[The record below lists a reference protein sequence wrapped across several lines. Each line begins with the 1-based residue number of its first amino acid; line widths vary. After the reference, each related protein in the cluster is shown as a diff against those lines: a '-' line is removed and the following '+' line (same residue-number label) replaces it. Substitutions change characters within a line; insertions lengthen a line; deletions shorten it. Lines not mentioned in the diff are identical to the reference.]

1 MTRKRGE
8 IVRWKEAG
16 ISDRMEGQVGSQGRR
31 DRGGGK
37 DFRQWVEA

>member
-8 IVRWKEAG
+8 VVRKRQG
-16 ISDRMEGQVGSQGRR
+16 SHRMEGQVGSQGRR

-37 DFRQWVEA
+37 DFRQWLEE